1 MPRPFPPTDQT
12 PYAPEGRANLDAVR
26 AAYMRLPESG
36 DLWIFGYGSLM
47 WRPGFPHDARE
58 PGLLYGYHRAL
69 CMYSYRHRGTRAR
82 PGLVLGL
89 DRGGS
94 CRGMAYRVG
103 RAQATEVLDYLWE
116 REMVSYTYL
125 PRTVHVRLDDETI
138 ECRTFVVDRS
148 SPQYA
153 AGLTPEAAADIVRG
167 ASGEGGEN
175 RAYLESTVRHL
186 DALGIADGPLHRLL
200 ALV

>member
-1 MPRPFPPTDQT
+1 MPRQSPPLDST
-12 PYAPEGRANLDAVR
+12 PYAPEGRTDLDAIR
-26 AAYMRLPESG
+26 TDYMCLPDWG
-36 DLWIFGYGSLM
+36 DLWVFGYGSLM
-47 WRPGFPHDARE
+47 WRPDFPHSARE
-58 PGLLYGYHRAL
+58 SGLLHGYHRAL

-94 CRGMAYRVG
+94 CRGMAYRVE
-103 RAQATEVLDYLWE
+103 RRDASDVLDYLWE

-125 PRTVHVRLDDETI
+125 PRTVRVRLGGETV
-138 ECRTFVVDRS
+138 ECRTFVVDRA

-153 AGLTPEAAADIVRG
+153 AGLAPEEAAAIVRK
-167 ASGEGGEN
+167 ATGEGGDN
-175 RAYLESTVRHL
+175 RDYLESTVRHL

-200 ALV
+200 ALL

>member
-1 MPRPFPPTDQT
+1 MRP
-12 PYAPEGRANLDAVR
+12 PET
-26 AAYMRLPESG
+26 G

-47 WRPGFPHDARE
+47 WRPGFPHSARE

-69 CMYSYRHRGTRAR
+69 CMYSYRHRGTRAQ

-89 DRGGS
+89 DHGGS
-94 CRGMAYRVG
+94 CRGMAYRVEP
-103 RAQATEVLDYLWE
+103 ANAEAVLDYLWD

-125 PRTVHVRLDDETI
+125 PRTVRVRLGQGI
-138 ECRTFVVDRS
+138 VPCRTFVVDRS

-153 AGLTPEAAADIVRG
+153 AGLAPEAAADIVRKAG
-167 ASGEGGEN
+167 GEGGEN
-175 RAYLESTVRHL
+175 REYLENTVRHL

-200 ALV
+200 TLI